1 VSCVD
6 EAGELAAVD
15 SLRQSAMEEDI
26 LDVELMDRQVLGE
39 GEGENGTNNSE
50 LDDGALGEGPEDL
63 TGLVVDEGANR
74 SQLVAKEPLTL
85 VPGGHD
91 TRSQVWLASRATY
104 FSSIVRRQCGSA
116 RAVRTEEG
124 NEEAYEGVAV
134 VSAGRWVE
142 EHRQPTESPWGGR
155 ARGHDE
161 WRPGGT
167 PAAQNGMLGRRGPQ
181 ARSTCGSDRRRRG
194 RQSGPRSSTGPGPE
208 VPREW
213 CFRDGACGVA
223 MRGAVGVVG
232 ATRGAGKRASRG
244 VGVDGAARGRGR
256 GAGIGARRGA
266 GGEGVIG
273 SDSRRESRSVGGEE
287 PARGNMSSSKTT

>member
-6 EAGELAAVD
+6 EAGGLAAVD

-104 FSSIVRRQCGSA
+104 FSSIVRCQCGSA

-155 ARGHDE
+155 AGVTTDGDRVVHRRLRTGCLDA
-161 WRPGGT
+161 G
-167 PAAQNGMLGRRGPQ
+167 GRRLVRLAVVIDDGGVDK
-181 ARSTCGSDRRRRG
+181 AGRARRRARVQRCRG
-194 RQSGPRSSTGPGPE
+194 SGAFAMER
-208 VPREW
+208 
-213 CFRDGACGVA
+213 VA
-223 MRGAVGVVG
+223 WPCV
-232 ATRGAGKRASRG
+232 
-244 VGVDGAARGRGR
+244 AR
-256 GAGIGARRGA
+256 
-266 GGEGVIG
+266 
-273 SDSRRESRSVGGEE
+273 
-287 PARGNMSSSKTT
+287 